1 MNNDLMETP
10 IDPVTAYGVT
20 VSAIFAN
27 LETEVPEWGFY
38 VPASTVS
45 EIARQAGLQPDHP
58 TTPETY
64 RRKVADGT
72 QWLTKEDDGRWLLRC
87 GQDADDDE

>member
-1 MNNDLMETP
+1 METP

-27 LETEVPEWGFY
+27 LETEAPEWGFY
-38 VPASTVS
+38 VPASAVA
-45 EIARQAGLQPDHP
+45 EIALKAGLQPDYP
-58 TTPETY
+58 ITPETY
-64 RRKVADGT
+64 RREFVDGA

-87 GQDADDDE
+87 GQYAEYDDEE